1 MAINRNN
8 GGVIGVKNKTS
19 RGGNTITTMKASG
32 NFQVQ
37 PGTNEVDILVVGG
50 GGGGGNTPGEQ
61 GGGGGAGGFRNF
73 TNQAVSPGST
83 IPVTI
88 GAGGSG
94 AAAGADT
101 VFNNPAN
108 PITSDGGG
116 LGGGGGN
123 PAPGPAAGT
132 GGSGGGGGWN
142 QTGADG
148 NTPPTS
154 PSQGN
159 NGGNGQ
165 ITNVANMRGGA
176 GGGGAGS
183 AAVVGVGDPSPKGAT
198 NKAGGG
204 GAGAPSTITGT
215 DTTYAGGGAGGSLD
229 TTSSWDTQRG
239 DGGEGGGG
247 AGAVDDTAAI
257 GGQANSGGGGG
268 GNSGPAT
275 NAGAG
280 GSGVVI
286 IKEKDKANG
295 MFNMNSQ
302 YHSNKKAQWP
312 NPSVYDITNSLRLYG
327 TDNYEHLAHSSNGNT
342 KTMTFSWWFKDC
354 KIDSNRNFFGHSSI
368 DDQILLRGS
377 DNQFQISLNN
387 SNSGILKTNRV
398 FRDPA
403 AWYHIVIAIDTSQST
418 AADRLK
424 LYING
429 TQEISF
435 ATETYPAQDLN
446 LTGFNTATNQQYI
459 GRERGGNYFGG
470 YMADVN
476 FIDGQALHCGHF
488 GKVDPDNTRIWIPKN
503 YEGTYGT
510 NGYKLEFKQTGTSA
524 NSSGIGADTSGNDN
538 HWTPNNHNS
547 THITQDTP
555 TNNFILLNTLAP
567 INGGDPG
574 TLPTFSEGNTKASVG
589 NSTARFTVGTFA
601 TTMPYYFE
609 AKVTAIS
616 ASDSDQRIGIV
627 DGDAMG
633 ATTTY
638 YAQYQGDGVI
648 IASGESNATSKDTL
662 TANDI
667 IGVAVDLAGDNSVKF
682 YENGDLQASM
692 AVGAA
697 YRGLSTTPFSR
708 LQNATTTFEFNF
720 GDPGYAVSSGNADAN
735 GYGNFE
741 YAVPSGYYALC
752 TKNLAQYG

>member
-8 GGVIGVKNKTS
+8 GGITGVKNKTS

-37 PGTNEVDILVVGG
+37 PGTNEVDLLVVAGG
-50 GGGGGNTPGEQ
+50 GGSGGDQ
-61 GGGGGAGGFRNF
+61 GAGGGGAGGFQNL
-73 TNQAVSPGST
+73 TNQSVSPGST
-83 IPVTI
+83 IPVTV
-88 GAGGSG
+88 GAGG
-94 AAAGADT
+94 AAGGTGTPEDGT
-101 VFNNPAN
+101 SGGNSVFNNPAN
-108 PITSDGGG
+108 VVTSIGGGGGG
-116 LGGGGGN
+116 LGDSQGGG
-123 PAPGPAAGT
+123 AGVD
-132 GGSGGGGGWN
+132 GGSGGGGGGRGDDAGGSATSG
-142 QTGADG
+142 QG
-148 NTPPTS
+148 NAGGKSKPQTS
-154 PSQGN
+154 P
-159 NGGNGQ
+159 
-165 ITNVANMRGGA
+165 TNDRGG
-176 GGGGAGS
+176 GGGGAG
-183 AAVVGVGDPSPKGAT
+183 A
-198 NKAGGG
+198 AGGDGANDPGAAGNG

-215 DTTYAGGGAGGSLD
+215 DTDYAGGGGGGSESTGGTAGGNGGSGGGGAGGLNA
-229 TTSSWDTQRG
+229 
-239 DGGEGGGG
+239 
-247 AGAVDDTAAI
+247 AGKA
-257 GGQANSGGGGG
+257 GQNNSGGGGG
-268 GNSGPAT
+268 ASGSAPTAG
-275 NAGAG
+275 GAG

-342 KTMTFSWWFKDC
+342 KTMTFSFWFKDC

-368 DDQILLRGS
+368 DDQIFIRS
-377 DNQFQISLNN
+377 DNQFQVSLNN

-435 ATETYPAQDLN
+435 ATETYPAQDIT

-524 NSSGIGADTSGNDN
+524 NSSGIGADTSGNDH

-555 TNNFILLNTLAP
+555 TNNFILLNPLAP

-574 TLPTFSEGNTKASVG
+574 ILPTFSEGNTKASVG

-638 YAQYQGDGVI
+638 NAVYQGGGVI
-648 IASGESNATSKDTL
+648 TATGESNATGKDTL

-682 YENGDLQASM
+682 YENGDLQATM

-708 LQNATTTFEFNF
+708 LKNATTTFEFNF
-720 GDPGYAVSSGNADAN
+720 GDPGYSVSSGNADAN